1 MGIRNFF
8 KNAFNDMKESAKEQH
23 QADRANFAAA
33 KAESKAQFEEAKA
46 MGRPETMKKFKKNS
60 AMLRFRKQTNVSR
73 QHRNGSTKQRT
84 NKIFRGARRD
94 SVALLLLIL

>member
-46 MGRPETMKKFKKNS
+46 MGRPETMKIIQKEQCNAQIQEANERIAAAQKRIDEAKN
-60 AMLRFRKQTNVSR
+60 K
-73 QHRNGSTKQRT
+73 
-84 NKIFRGARRD
+84 
-94 SVALLLLIL
+94 